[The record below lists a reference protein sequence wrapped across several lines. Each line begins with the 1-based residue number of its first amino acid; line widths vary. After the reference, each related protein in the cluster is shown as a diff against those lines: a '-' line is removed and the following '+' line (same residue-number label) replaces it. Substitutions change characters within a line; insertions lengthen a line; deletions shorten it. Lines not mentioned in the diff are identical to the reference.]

1 MNNLFIKNLQEHFT
15 RNKFLAIIYTV
26 VMLISLGTLIGIIS
40 LYFGTANYPFL
51 MFVSYFK
58 FVSLLLLNILPVI
71 FLIFFFYFLFNRV
84 WLSFLVTSAI
94 VIILTWVNY
103 FKLSFRNDPLLIADL
118 TLFFESLNMAG
129 QYDVVLDWKMIV
141 VIIVV
146 LVGTIFSFF
155 FIRMRISSWKIRL
168 LSLIILLII
177 GGIGLPRF
185 YLDEKLYY
193 SIKNYGVANRWS
205 QTEQFISRGFIYP
218 FIYSFTTAKQEPP
231 EGYVENE
238 AEKILSNYEYSH
250 IDEEKKVNIIA
261 IMLEA
266 YNDFSKFP
274 EVDFKEDVYKVW
286 RELKQE
292 SYSGQ
297 LVTNI
302 FAGNTVNTERG
313 FLTGFTE
320 LWNFRKPV
328 PSYAYYFREQG
339 YTVEGSHPSYD
350 WFYNRKNINE
360 YLGFERYYFFE
371 NYFEEKA
378 EGEIAK
384 DDILFSEIIK
394 LYEENKKTGKPYF
407 SFNVTY
413 QNHGPYKSEVSYGE
427 FIYKNDYS
435 EETYNILNNYFGG
448 IYQTNEQIKMLI
460 EHFRKEDE
468 PVVVVLF
475 GDHNP
480 WLGDNNSVYHELGIN
495 IDLSTEEG
503 FYNYYNTPYII
514 WANDKAKDV
523 LGKEIVGE
531 GAMIGPYF
539 LMNELFSVLGYEGN
553 EFMKISN
560 RLKEDIEVVHTNKR
574 YIQFGELTNELT
586 EESKQKLTEFLHA
599 QYYWIKTFKR

>member
-413 QNHGPYKSEVSYGE
+413 QNHGPYKSGVSYGE